1 MKISEIEKQI
11 LNESEEVSIQNILRE
26 FRLLTN
32 DLEHLLYPS
41 LLESEE
47 KVNVEKEM
55 KSFEVSLKRATSDFS
70 MIAFLLTGF
79 LDKDGKAKPLKESE
93 QKQLDEYFTSFKN
106 TLSNL
111 MSIAASFVIV
121 MQNEPQKEGT
131 FSKVASKQVAE
142 FLEYYD
148 LICEYVTDE
157 SVIKKVNDS
166 YFAYIGLMRVINTA
180 IKYYNTKWPDYR
192 FNYIRKIPKPSFQ
205 EGNLL
210 NYLATLKHKID
221 QGEIL

>member
-1 MKISEIEKQI
+1 MKALI
-11 LNESEEVSIQNILRE
+11 
-26 FRLLTN
+26 
-32 DLEHLLYPS
+32 
-41 LLESEE
+41 EE

-55 KSFEVSLKRATSDFS
+55 KSFEKNLKKATSDFS
-70 MIAFLLTGF
+70 MITFILTGF
-79 LDKDGKAKPLKESE
+79 LDKDGNARSLKESE
-93 QKQLDEYFTSFKN
+93 QNQLDEYFSSFKN

-111 MSIAASFVIV
+111 MTIAASFVIV

-142 FLEYYD
+142 FLEYYE

-157 SVIKKVNDS
+157 KIIKKVNDS

-192 FNYIRKIPKPSFQ
+192 FNYIQKIPKPSFQ

-210 NYLATLKHKID
+210 NYLATLKYKID
-221 QGEIL
+221 QEEIL

>member
-1 MKISEIEKQI
+1 MKALI
-11 LNESEEVSIQNILRE
+11 
-26 FRLLTN
+26 
-32 DLEHLLYPS
+32 
-41 LLESEE
+41 EE

-55 KSFEVSLKRATSDFS
+55 KSFEVNLKRATSDFS
-70 MIAFLLTGF
+70 MITFFLTGF
-79 LDKDGKAKPLKESE
+79 LDKNGKTKSLKESE
-93 QKQLDEYFTSFKN
+93 QNQLDEYFTSFKN

-111 MSIAASFVIV
+111 ISIAASFVIV

-142 FLEYYD
+142 FLEYYS
-148 LICEYVTDE
+148 LICEYVTNE
-157 SVIKKVNDS
+157 KIIKKVNDS

-180 IKYYNTKWPDYR
+180 IKYYNTKWPEYR

-205 EGNLL
+205 KGNFL
-210 NYLATLKHKID
+210 NCLATLKYKID